1 MRILI
6 ACGGTAG
13 HMFPGLALAGELKRE
28 EESREITIVI
38 STHPREREYL
48 KVATPLLK
56 GLHIETVSA
65 TALPYNISFKTIVF
79 TARLLRAFL
88 KSFFIILK
96 CRPQVVV
103 GFGGYSSFAPLIM
116 ARVIGIPTLIHE
128 QNVTPGR
135 ANRLLAGIVDRIAV
149 SFDSSNGFFSRVNP
163 SKGVLKTGLPLR
175 RHILEHKSSPLR
187 HCEEPFNSISG
198 EEAISK
204 KFTILVLGGSQGAYS
219 INELMLNCLDLMD
232 RTVSQRLQLIHL
244 SGNRDLCRVKSR
256 YETLGISH
264 QVFGFIK
271 DMAGVYKVTD
281 LMVSRCGAGA
291 IFEAAAFGLPC
302 IFLPYPCAAQH
313 QRENALFLQRR
324 GAALVLDEKASSPQ
338 DLKKILL
345 ELIADEEMRQNL
357 SRRIK
362 MLECPQASRNLKEE
376 VIALYRHS
384 NYTRGG

>member
-175 RHILEHKSSPLR
+175 RHITESKAAAAKFTP
-187 HCEEPFNSISG
+187 PFPKPAS
-198 EEAISK
+198 A
-204 KFTILVLGGSQGAYS
+204 FTILVLGGSQGAYS